1 MIMRMNTRKN
11 IIHLWRLKKKKKIF
25 NHPLAE
31 WKKDERRGCMSMKRG
46 RGNQQMSSGEN
57 CEKETRKK
65 KNNMKEK
72 ERGKKK
78 GN

>member
-1 MIMRMNTRKN
+1 
-11 IIHLWRLKKKKKIF
+11 
-25 NHPLAE
+25 
-31 WKKDERRGCMSMKRG
+31 MKRG

-78 GN
+78 EN